1 MRADLSPLTTVNS
14 LLSTIAIST
23 PPIPTPLLFPASLT
37 KVEIKIIDIGKAI
50 PHNIEVNKKKNT
62 HYTFVMVPH
71 NDHHKMHSLKVP
83 AKLVHGIFL
92 VVVFIA
98 GILIGSVGY
107 NVFLSAENVNV
118 KVALTN
124 STARANRVDF
134 FESESNKL
142 KSAVLDMHLRNN
154 QLRKLLGLKLNN
166 PSKNVQEVVDN
177 KQLSGLDPKEKAI
190 YKSLSEASSI
200 VEKNQKQLKELKAHV
215 NDVYSKMASIPST
228 WPIYGRLSS
237 GYGYR
242 ISPWRGFHSGVDINA
257 RYGDPIK
264 ATAPGLVVYSGWR
277 SGYGKTVIIK
287 HRFGY
292 STLYAHCSRL
302 LISKGERVKAGQAVA
317 RVGTTGYSTGAHLH
331 YEVRKDNRHINP
343 MAFLNLK
350 VLTAARILK

>member
-1 MRADLSPLTTVNS
+1 M
-14 LLSTIAIST
+14 
-23 PPIPTPLLFPASLT
+23 
-37 KVEIKIIDIGKAI
+37 
-50 PHNIEVNKKKNT
+50 KKKNT

-71 NDHHKMHSLKVP
+71 NDHNRMHSLKLP
-83 AKLVHGIFL
+83 AKLVHGIFF

-107 NVFLSAENVNV
+107 NIFLSAENVNV

-142 KSAVLDMHLRNN
+142 KTAVLDMHLRNN
-154 QLRKLLGLKLNN
+154 QLRKLLGLKLET

-177 KQLSGLDPKEKAI
+177 KQLGKLNKKEKVI
-190 YKSLSEASSI
+190 YQALEDALSIA
-200 VEKNQKQLKELKAHV
+200 EKEQKQLKELKAYV
-215 NDVYSKMASIPST
+215 SDVYSKMSAVPST

-242 ISPWRGFHSGVDINA
+242 YSPWRGFHSGIDIKAN
-257 RYGDPIK
+257 YGDVIK
-264 ATAPGLVVYSGWR
+264 ATAPGLVVHSGWR
-277 SGYGKTVIIK
+277 SGYGKTIIIK
-287 HRFGY
+287 HSFGY
-292 STLYAHCSRL
+292 STLYGHCSRL
-302 LISKGERVKAGQAVA
+302 LISKGERVKTGQEIA
-317 RVGTTGYSTGAHLH
+317 RIGTTGYSTGAHLH

-343 MAFLNLK
+343 MAFLDLK